1 MLFSLNC
8 PRSIFRGILDMVELD
23 VVDHSRLVFQ
33 NMFPHSSKV
42 SKWGTPNSTD
52 FSSVAPL
59 KWPYTG
65 TPIMVLSCLYISWK
79 STNIYSFQF
88 YTHRLINPVNVTS
101 NSTWFFM
108 CIPLYNLH
116 EHLHSWTHAAS
127 TASIPRIFSAGSKPQ
142 CEPKRLWLLGTYSTS
157 MLFPFLATRLRECII
172 CIYIYI
178 HIGTCMYAYKRQV

>member
-8 PRSIFRGILDMVELD
+8 PRSIFRGIFDMVDLD

-52 FSSVAPL
+52 SSSSL
-59 KWPYTG
+59 
-65 TPIMVLSCLYISWK
+65 K

-88 YTHRLINPVNVTS
+88 YTHRLINPANVTS
-101 NSTWFFM
+101 NNTWFFM

-172 CIYIYI
+172 CIYIYMN
-178 HIGTCMYAYKRQV
+178 MYVCVQTTSIVKTRCIYIYIESM